1 MANEILI
8 CNLDFHGLGM
18 HRSKE
23 RICFLDAGGVE
34 RILFPPILSYTHFF
48 KSSALR
54 CAHLYADQRG
64 AGEKGYPHFH
74 E

>member
-18 HRSKE
+18 HRSKR

-34 RILFPPILSYTHFF
+34 GILFPPILSYTH
-48 KSSALR
+48 ALCLR
-54 CAHLYADQRG
+54 AHLYADPRG
-64 AGEKGYPHFH
+64 AGGKKGYPHFH
-74 E
+74 K